1 MSTRIC
7 SLILAV
13 AAFHFGILPTV
24 LADNGG
30 GAFETVPKPANLDW
44 RAIESDDYR
53 TYIKNLQA
61 ANCPALTI
69 RDIVTADVVSV
80 FGAKREEAV
89 DARFVN
95 YQYWKSDAAQTEA
108 RAIFESQRESIDS
121 QTDQVLQKL
130 LGTNT
135 PLPEVSRE
143 WSRLEF
149 TRELDFLSPDK
160 RDQAAGILLKSE
172 KVNEQ
177 IKELAGGINLSEDTN
192 ALQRVLENYDSE
204 KAALREL
211 LSPNEYQLVQL
222 STSWTSENLRQA
234 LTHFEPSEKE
244 FRKIF
249 AAWQPH
255 DEYLAR
261 LRANGEDDPGNAD
274 VYAKIK
280 GQLTEARYSQYCNTW
295 WK

>member
-1 MSTRIC
+1 M
-7 SLILAV
+7 
-13 AAFHFGILPTV
+13 AAFQFGILPTV
-24 LADNGG
+24 FADNGG
-30 GAFETVPKPANLDW
+30 TGFESVPKPANLDW

-61 ANCPALTI
+61 AGCPTLTI

-89 DARFVN
+89 NERFAN
-95 YQYWKSDAAQTEA
+95 YQYWKSDATQTSA
-108 RAIFESQRESIDS
+108 RATFESERKSIDS
-121 QTDQVLQKL
+121 QTDEVLQEL

-135 PLPEVSRE
+135 PLPDVSRE
-143 WSRLEF
+143 WTRLELK
-149 TRELDFLSPDK
+149 RELDFLSPAK

-177 IKELAGGINLSEDTN
+177 IKELAAGINLSEDTN
-192 ALQRVLENYDSE
+192 ALQRILANYDSE
-204 KAALREL
+204 KAALREV
-211 LSPNEYQLVQL
+211 LSSNECQLVQL
-222 STSWTSENLRQA
+222 SASWTSENLRRA
-234 LTHFEPSEKE
+234 MTHFEPSEKE
-244 FRKIF
+244 FREIF

-261 LRANGEDDPGNAD
+261 LRASRQDDPGNAD

-280 GQLTEARYSQYCNTW
+280 EQLTEERYSQYCDTW